1 MKGIISISA
10 AWLLPCL
17 MFGAI
22 SPDQSTHYRLAS
34 DLSVQAKGK
43 EGQCIDFASA
53 LASKLAQAGIH
64 GQLFFYKWYIRGT
77 WIASSHVFV
86 MYHLAGG
93 TEWIVDNEMSHPKL
107 VPADASPIQL
117 VFLLNDSQPGQVE
130 VELQEGLN
138 RLSYF

>member
-1 MKGIISISA
+1 MKGIISISV

-17 MFGAI
+17 IFGATFPDHS
-22 SPDQSTHYRLAS
+22 SPYCLAS
-34 DLSVQAKGK
+34 DLTVQGKGK
-43 EGQCIDFASA
+43 DGQCIDYATA
-53 LASKLAQAGIH
+53 LASRLAQAGIH

-77 WIASSHVFV
+77 WIEGSHVFV
-86 MYHLAGG
+86 MYHLTDG

-107 VPADASPIQL
+107 VPTDASPIQL
-117 VFLLNDSQPGQVE
+117 VFLLSDSQPGQVE

>member
-1 MKGIISISA
+1 
-10 AWLLPCL
+10 

-22 SPDQSTHYRLAS
+22 SSDQSSYYRLAS
-34 DLSVQAKGK
+34 DLTVQGKGK
-43 EGQCIDFASA
+43 EGQCTDYASA

-117 VFLLNDSQPGQVE
+117 VFLLNDSKPGQVE